1 MTRRMPLAPP
11 PARPHAPVAR
21 TPQRTPQ
28 PRSPRLGV
36 PRPAVLGA
44 GLGVLALVVVASL
57 AIGTRQVP
65 IDVVWAAFANPDA
78 SDTDQLVVRE
88 LRVPRALIG
97 VMAGAA
103 FGVVAALL
111 QGATRNPL
119 ADPGLLGINAGAS
132 LAVVAAIT
140 FLGVASP
147 FGFIWFAFGG
157 AALAAALVFVIGS
170 TGPSGASPAKL
181 ALTGAAVTATATPLI
196 TLLLIRDAG
205 TLSQYRFWSVGSLA
219 GRGMETVAVLWPF
232 LVVGLLLAAWLSGR
246 LNLLSLGDDVARG
259 LGVRLGTTRVVTAV
273 AVIVL
278 AGTATSLAG
287 PIALLG
293 LAVAHAA
300 RGLVGADYRWITS
313 IAAVLGGTV
322 LLAADVLGRVVVA
335 PAELE
340 AGIVAA
346 IIGAPVLIA
355 IVRRRG
361 GASW

>member
-1 MTRRMPLAPP
+1 MSRI
-11 PARPHAPVAR
+11 APVA
-21 TPQRTPQ
+21 
-28 PRSPRLGV
+28 SPTISAVVPARRAGRRFGPGAVLAGSVVLLGV
-36 PRPAVLGA
+36 
-44 GLGVLALVVVASL
+44 VVIASL
-57 AIGTRQVP
+57 AIGTRQMP
-65 IDVVWAAFANPDA
+65 FDVMLQAFTSPVAGDA
-78 SDTDQLVVRE
+78 DQVVVRD
-88 LRVPRALIG
+88 LRLPRAVVG

-103 FGVVAALL
+103 FGAVAALL

-140 FLGVASP
+140 FAGVASP

-157 AALAAALVFVIGS
+157 AALAAAVVFIVGS
-170 TGPSGASPAKL
+170 AGGGATPARL
-181 ALTGAAVTATATPLI
+181 ALTGAAVTAAATPLI
-196 TLLLIRDAG
+196 TLLLISDEG

-219 GRGMETVAVLWPF
+219 GRGLETATVLWPF
-232 LVVGLLLAAWLSGR
+232 LVVGLALAGWLATR
-246 LNLLSLGDDVARG
+246 LNLLALGDDLARG
-259 LGVRLGTTRVVTAV
+259 LGVRVGVTRVVTAV

-300 RGLVGADYRWITS
+300 RGLVGGDYRWLMPV
-313 IAAVLGGTV
+313 AGVLGAVV
-322 LLAADVLGRVVVA
+322 LLASDVIGRVVVA

-346 IIGAPVLIA
+346 IVGAPVLIA
-355 IVRRRG
+355 LVRRTRG
-361 GASW
+361 SAL

>member
-1 MTRRMPLAPP
+1 MSRI
-11 PARPHAPVAR
+11 APVA
-21 TPQRTPQ
+21 
-28 PRSPRLGV
+28 SPTISAVVPARRAGRRFGPGAVLAGSVALLGV
-36 PRPAVLGA
+36 V
-44 GLGVLALVVVASL
+44 VLACL
-57 AIGTRQVP
+57 AIGTRHVP
-65 IDVVWAAFANPDA
+65 FDVVLQAFTSPVADDPD
-78 SDTDQLVVRE
+78 QVVVRD
-88 LRVPRALIG
+88 LRLPRAVIA

-140 FLGVASP
+140 FTGAASP
-147 FGFIWFAFGG
+147 FGFIWFAFAG
-157 AALAAALVFVIGS
+157 AALAAAVVFAVGS
-170 TGPSGASPAKL
+170 AGGGATPARL
-181 ALTGAAVTATATPLI
+181 ALTGAAVTAAATPLI
-196 TLLLIRDAG
+196 TLLLISDEG

-219 GRGMETVAVLWPF
+219 GRGLETATVLWPF
-232 LVVGLLLAAWLSGR
+232 LVVGLALAGWLATR
-246 LNLLSLGDDVARG
+246 LNLLALGDDLARG
-259 LGVRLGTTRVVTAV
+259 LGVRLGVTRVVTAA

-293 LAVAHAA
+293 LTVAHAA
-300 RGLVGADYRWITS
+300 RGLVGGDHRWLMPVG
-313 IAAVLGGTV
+313 AVLGAIV
-322 LLAADVLGRVVVA
+322 LLASDVIGRVVVA

-355 IVRRRG
+355 LVRRTRG
-361 GASW
+361 SAL

>member
-1 MTRRMPLAPP
+1 MTERMPVAPAP
-11 PARPHAPVAR
+11 TRPQAPVAGTR
-21 TPQRTPQ
+21 AR
-28 PRSPRLGV
+28 RA
-36 PRPAVLGA
+36 PRPAVLGIA
-44 GLGVLALVVVASL
+44 LAVLALVVVASL

-65 IDVVWAAFANPDA
+65 FDVVWAALASPDA

-97 VMAGAA
+97 VMAGAG

-119 ADPGLLGINAGAS
+119 ADPGLLGLNAGAS
-132 LAVVAAIT
+132 LGVVAAIT

-157 AALAAALVFVIGS
+157 AALAAALVFAIGS
-170 TGPSGASPAKL
+170 MGPSGASPAKL
-181 ALTGAAVTATATPLI
+181 ALTGAAVTAAATPLI
-196 TLLLIRDAG
+196 TLLLIRDVG
-205 TLSQYRFWSVGSLA
+205 TLSQYRFWSVGSLS
-219 GRGMETVAVLWPF
+219 GRGIETVAVLWPF

-293 LAVAHAA
+293 LAVARAA
-300 RGLVGADYRWITS
+300 RGLVGADYRWIT
-313 IAAVLGGTV
+313 AVAGVLGGTV

-355 IVRRRG
+355 LVRRRG